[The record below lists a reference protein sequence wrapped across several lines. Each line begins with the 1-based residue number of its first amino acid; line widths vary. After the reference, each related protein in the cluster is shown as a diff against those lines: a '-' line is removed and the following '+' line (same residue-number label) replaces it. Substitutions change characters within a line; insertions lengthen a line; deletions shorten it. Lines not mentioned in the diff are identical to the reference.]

1 MRILTVKIPQF
12 IIESIYSSIKKR
24 SYKMADSAIKLNKK
38 DAIQAQKGFDALPV
52 FVQFI
57 IGVLALLAIVAVGFA
72 VFYVLDILLLDFDPI
87 GKLAGIISGAAK

>member
-1 MRILTVKIPQF
+1 
-12 IIESIYSSIKKR
+12 
-24 SYKMADSAIKLNKK
+24 MADSAIKLNKK
-38 DAIQAQKGFDALPV
+38 DAIQDQKGFDALPV